1 MVRLDFILRQSKYT
15 MRIALDVM
23 GGDHAPTANINGARL
38 AVQSLPDIQR
48 LYLVGDEPL
57 LKENLDNQLIDS
69 GKIEIVH
76 ASEVVGMHES
86 PAKAIR
92 RKKNSSISIATDLVK
107 DGTCEALVSA
117 GNTGAAV
124 AAATIKLRNLPGV
137 ERAGIASSIPNEYG
151 QCHIIDAGANPEAK
165 ATHLLQYAIMGSVY
179 SQHVLGKKSPRVG
192 LMSVGTEADKGTDFT
207 REVFTMLKESGLNF
221 IGNIEGH
228 DLFESEIDVVVCD
241 GFTGNV
247 MLKSCEATASAMSKW
262 IKQEILKSP
271 LRKLGAMLVKPAFK
285 AVMARASYEEYGGSP
300 LLGINGTCI
309 IAHGGSSALAIKNA
323 LRVATETVSHRVN
336 PHIEKEI
343 AKLCTSQPTH
353 A

>member
-1 MVRLDFILRQSKYT
+1 
-15 MRIALDVM
+15 MRIALDAM
-23 GGDHAPTANINGARL
+23 GGDHAPVANINGAKL
-38 AVQSLPDIQR
+38 AIESLPEIQR
-48 LYLVGDEPL
+48 LFLVGDAAT
-57 LKENLDNQLIDS
+57 LKAHLDDHLTDS

-76 ASEVVGMHES
+76 ASEVVSMHES

-107 DGTCEALVSA
+107 DGTCEAVVSA

-137 ERAGIASSIPNEYG
+137 ERAGIASPIPNEHG
-151 QCHIIDAGANPEAK
+151 QCNIVDAGANPEAK

-179 SQHVLGKKSPRVG
+179 SRHVLGKKSPKVG
-192 LMSVGTEADKGTDFT
+192 LMSVGTEDEKGTDFT
-207 REVFTMLKESGLNF
+207 REVFAMLKESSLNF

-247 MLKSCEATASAMSKW
+247 ILKSCEATASAMNKW
-262 IKQEILKSP
+262 VKQEMLKTP
-271 LRKLGAMLVKPAFK
+271 LRKLGAILVKPAFK
-285 AVMARASYEEYGGSP
+285 AAMARCSYEEYGGSP
-300 LLGINGTCI
+300 LLGTNGICI

-323 LRVATETVSHRVN
+323 LRVAAESVSHRVN
-336 PHIEKEI
+336 PHIEEEI
-343 AKLCTSQPTH
+343 AKISSPPSIH

>member
-1 MVRLDFILRQSKYT
+1 

-38 AVQSLPDIQR
+38 AIESLPDIQCI
-48 LYLVGDEPL
+48 YLVGDEDTI
-57 LKENLDNQLIDS
+57 KENLDDLLINS

-76 ASEVVGMHES
+76 ASEVVGMNES

-92 RKKNSSISIATDLVK
+92 RKKSSSISIATDLVK
-107 DGTCEALVSA
+107 ENTCEALVSA
-117 GNTGAAV
+117 GNTGATV

-137 ERAGIASSIPNEYG
+137 ERAGIASPIPNEYG
-151 QCHIIDAGANPEAK
+151 QCSIIDAGANPEAK

-179 SQHVLGKKSPRVG
+179 SQHVLGKTSPRVG
-192 LMSVGTEADKGTDFT
+192 LMSVGTEEEKGTEFT

-262 IKQEILKSP
+262 IKREMLRSP
-271 LRKLGAMLVKPAFK
+271 LRKLGAMLAKPAFK
-285 AVMARASYEEYGGSP
+285 AVQARASYEEYGGSP

-309 IAHGGSSALAIKNA
+309 IAHGGSSSLAVKNA
-323 LRVATETVSHRVN
+323 LRVAVETVSHRIN

-343 AKLCTSQPTH
+343 AKLSIPQSTH

>member
-1 MVRLDFILRQSKYT
+1 

-23 GGDHAPTANINGARL
+23 GGDHAPTANLNGAKL
-38 AVQSLPDIQR
+38 AIQSLPEIQR
-48 LYLVGDEPL
+48 LYLVGHEDAI
-57 LKENLDNQLIDS
+57 KDNLDDQLVRHD
-69 GKIEIVH
+69 KIEIVH
-76 ASEVVGMHES
+76 AGETVEMNES

-107 DGTCEALVSA
+107 DGTCQALVSA

-137 ERAGIASSIPNEYG
+137 ERAGIASPFPNEHG
-151 QCHIIDAGANPEAK
+151 QCNIVDAGANPEAK
-165 ATHLLQYAIMGSVY
+165 PLHLLQYAVMGAVY
-179 SQHVLGKKSPRVG
+179 SKHVLGKISPRVG
-192 LMSVGTEADKGTDFT
+192 LMSVGTEDEKGTELT
-207 REVFTMLKESGLNF
+207 REVFAMLKESNLNF

-228 DLFESEIDVVVCD
+228 DLFESEIDVIVCD

-247 MLKSCEATASAMSKW
+247 MLKSCEATASIMGKW
-262 IKQEILKSP
+262 IKQEIIKSP
-271 LRKLGAMLVKPAFK
+271 LRKLGATLLKSAFK
-285 AVMARASYEEYGGSP
+285 TAMGRGSYEAYGGSP

-323 LRVATETVSHRVN
+323 LRVAAETVSHRVN
-336 PHIEKEI
+336 PHIEEEI
-343 AKLCTSQPTH
+343 AKLCIRQSTH